1 MVALDAAHHRVLA
14 RDVAALRTQPPQAMS
29 AMDGYAVRSADASAV
44 AARLKV
50 IGEVAAG
57 RPFEKTVGAGEAVRI
72 FTGGVIP
79 EGADAV
85 IIQEDTVVEDGGI
98 TITEAASPGRHI
110 RPAGVDFRQGDVL
123 LARGTRLTDRDLSL
137 AAGMNYPEL
146 AVRRRPKVAMLAT
159 GDELVM
165 PGSTP
170 GPGQIVYSNGYALR
184 ALARQEGAET
194 IDLGIAA
201 DTVEATTLGIR
212 RARDSG
218 ADILITTGGASV
230 GDHDLVKQSLEAE
243 GVTMAFWRI
252 AMRPGKPMMHG
263 RLGAMRV
270 IGLPGN
276 PVSSYVCGFLFLVP
290 LIRAACRAAP
300 SSTTPTRRRCS
311 GAMSPPTT
319 CAKTICA
326 PASRCAR
333 RRPDRHAGRPSGQFA
348 VGKSRCGTG
357 ACDPCAVCAGGRRR
371 IGLRYPAAAGLSPL
385 ERLVPAKPGF
395 VDEKLSGCGTHMEHI
410 VSVHDLFLS
419 NGVYKWESRS
429 SEFLSGSDSRNRTA
443 LSTWGTGRDA
453 HAQTI

>member
-1 MVALDAAHHRVLA
+1 LALMPVTEALAAVLAGAEPLPEEMVGLDAAHHRVLA
-14 RDVAALRTQPPQAMS
+14 RDIAALRTQPPQAMS

-50 IGEVAAG
+50 IGEIAAG
-57 RPFEKTVGAGEAVRI
+57 RPFERTVGKGEAVRI

-79 EGADAV
+79 KGADAV

-98 TITEAASPGRHI
+98 TLTEAAVAGRHI

-123 LARGTRLTDRDLSL
+123 LARGIRLTDRDLGL
-137 AAGMNYPEL
+137 AAGMNYPEVP
-146 AVRRRPKVAMLAT
+146 VRRRPKVAILAT

-165 PGSTP
+165 PGTTP

-184 ALARQEGAET
+184 ALARAEGAET

-201 DTVEATTLGIR
+201 DTVGATTLGIR

-218 ADILITTGGASV
+218 AEILITTGGASV

-243 GVTMAFWRI
+243 GVSMAFWRI

-290 LIRAACRAAP
+290 LIRALSGRAVIHHAKETARLGRDIAANDLREDYLRARLDIRADGVLIATPVDHQDSSLLGNLAAARALVIRAP
-300 SSTTPTRRRCS
+300 F
-311 GAMSPPTT
+311 
-319 CAKTICA
+319 A
-326 PASRCAR
+326 PAGL
-333 RRPDRHAGRPSGQFA
+333 AGS
-348 VGKSRCGTG
+348 
-357 ACDPCAVCAGGRRR
+357 ACD
-371 IGLRYPAAAGLSPL
+371 ILRLP
-385 ERLVPAKPGF
+385 V
-395 VDEKLSGCGTHMEHI
+395 
-410 VSVHDLFLS
+410 
-419 NGVYKWESRS
+419 
-429 SEFLSGSDSRNRTA
+429 
-443 LSTWGTGRDA
+443 
-453 HAQTI
+453 

>member
-1 MVALDAAHHRVLA
+1 MALMPVTEALWAVLASAEPLPEEMNGLDAAHHRVLA
-14 RDVAALRTQPPQAMS
+14 RDVAARRTQPPQAMS
-29 AMDGYAVRSADASAV
+29 AMDGYAVRAADASNV

-57 RPFEKTVGAGEAVRI
+57 RPFDKTVGAGEAVRI

-85 IIQEDTVVEDGGI
+85 IIQEDTVAEGGSI
-98 TITEAASPGRHI
+98 TITEAAVGGRHI

-123 LARGTRLTDRDLSL
+123 LARGIRLTDRDLSL

-146 AVRRRPKVAMLAT
+146 AVCRRPRVAILAT

-184 ALARQEGAET
+184 ALARDEGAET

-201 DTVEATTLGIR
+201 DTVEATTQGIR

-218 ADILITTGGASV
+218 ADILVTTGGASV

-263 RLGAMRV
+263 RLGAMQV

-290 LIRAACRAAP
+290 LIRKLSGRSVIHHVRETALLGRVVGANDDLREDYLRARLELRGDGVLVATPVDHQDSSLLGNLAAARALVIRAP
-300 SSTTPTRRRCS
+300 
-311 GAMSPPTT
+311 
-319 CAKTICA
+319 
-326 PASRCAR
+326 
-333 RRPDRHAGRPSGQFA
+333 FA
-348 VGKSRCGTG
+348 
-357 ACDPCAVCAGGRRR
+357 
-371 IGLRYPAAAGLSPL
+371 PAAAAGSPCVL
-385 ERLVPAKPGF
+385 FRLP
-395 VDEKLSGCGTHMEHI
+395 D
-410 VSVHDLFLS
+410 
-419 NGVYKWESRS
+419 
-429 SEFLSGSDSRNRTA
+429 
-443 LSTWGTGRDA
+443 
-453 HAQTI
+453 

>member
-1 MVALDAAHHRVLA
+1 MPVTEALSAVLAGAEPLPEEMVPLDAAHHRVLA
-14 RDVAALRTQPPQAMS
+14 HDVAALRTQPPQAMS
-29 AMDGYAVRSADASAV
+29 AMDGYAVRSADAAHV

-57 RPFEKTVGAGEAVRI
+57 RPFDTSVGAGEAVRI

-79 EGADAV
+79 QGADAV
-85 IIQEDTVVEDGGI
+85 IIQEDTVAEAGGI
-98 TITEAASPGRHI
+98 TITEAARPGRHI
-110 RPAGVDFRQGDVL
+110 RPAGVDFREGDVL
-123 LARGTRLTDRDLSL
+123 LKGGIRLTDRDLSL

-146 AVRRRPKVAMLAT
+146 AVRRRPKVAVLAT

-184 ALARQEGAET
+184 ALARAEGAET
-194 IDLGIAA
+194 VDLGIAA
-201 DTVEATTLGIR
+201 DTVEATTEGIR

-263 RLGAMRV
+263 RLGALRV

-290 LIRAACRAAP
+290 LIRALSGRTDIHHTHETALLGRDVAANDMREDYLRARLEVRKDGALLATP
-300 SSTTPTRRRCS
+300 VDHQDSSLL
-311 GAMSPPTT
+311 AN
-319 CAKTICA
+319 
-326 PASRCAR
+326 
-333 RRPDRHAGRPSGQFA
+333 
-348 VGKSRCGTG
+348 
-357 ACDPCAVCAGGRRR
+357 
-371 IGLRYPAAAGLSPL
+371 LAAARALVIRLPFAPPALAGSPCDIL
-385 ERLVPAKPGF
+385 RLP
-395 VDEKLSGCGTHMEHI
+395 L
-410 VSVHDLFLS
+410 
-419 NGVYKWESRS
+419 
-429 SEFLSGSDSRNRTA
+429 
-443 LSTWGTGRDA
+443 
-453 HAQTI
+453 